1 MPEQADQ
8 PQAELSL
15 RLIVTMSDI
24 EHQLLSAHVMR
35 LIDLDPPVATPA
47 GIALQLL
54 SYIVEQY
61 ELKRYPMREVPV
73 PGIAAWPFPTG
84 RGEPIGENMVG

>member
-1 MPEQADQ
+1 MPEQAEQ
-8 PQAELSL
+8 PQPSISL
-15 RLIVTMSDI
+15 RLIVTMSDA
-24 EHQLLSAHVMR
+24 EHGRLLAHTVR
-35 LIDLDPPVATPA
+35 LAELDPPADSPA

-61 ELKRYPMREVPV
+61 ELKRYPMPEVPV

-84 RGEPIGENMVG
+84 RGEPTGENMVG